1 MRGKLASWTVALV
14 LTGSSLCA
22 AQQTQFPATPAARGS
37 HYIEFRVAQIGTYGH
52 SYVAYG
58 RLDARGSPA
67 EFNYADL
74 YPNWA
79 GYLGMALGHV
89 LPVPANTEWNPD
101 VAKLPVASVYRRKL
115 TSDEYKKLVVAVRRA
130 RANRNPYWNGLTNNC
145 NHFVAEL
152 ALSIGLR
159 VPSPLLLSYVFVPA
173 LRDLNETDGPK
184 VRAEGHPQ
192 SPAL

>member
-1 MRGKLASWTVALV
+1 MRGKLASWIVALV
-14 LTGSSLCA
+14 LAGSPLCA
-22 AQQTQFPATPAARGS
+22 AQQAQLQPAPAGQGS

-58 RLDARGSPA
+58 RLDARGNPA

-74 YPNWA
+74 HPMG
-79 GYLGMALGHV
+79 GYLGMAVGHV

-101 VAKLPVASVYRRKL
+101 VAKLPVASAYRRKL
-115 TSDEYKKLVVAVRRA
+115 TSDEYKKILAAVRRA

-152 ALSIGLR
+152 ARSIGLR
-159 VPSPLLLSYVFVPA
+159 VPPGLLLSYAFVPA

>member
-14 LTGSSLCA
+14 LAGFSLCSA
-22 AQQTQFPATPAARGS
+22 EQTQSPATPAARGS
-37 HYIEFRVAQIGTYGH
+37 HYIEFRVARIGTYGH

-74 YPNWA
+74 HPMG

-115 TSDEYKKLVVAVRRA
+115 TSGEYKKLLAAVRLA

-152 ALSIGLR
+152 ARSIGLR
-159 VPSPLLLSYVFVPA
+159 VPPGLLLSYAFVPA

-184 VRAEGHPQ
+184 VRAERHSQ